1 MRSPGKRRPDL
12 SYPTKIRIVFTA
24 YRPARGQYVAIPR
37 GAMTAVVESFDELKR
52 LFDEAWEVIEKGRWM
67 KP

>member
-1 MRSPGKRRPDL
+1 MPSQDRPRPDL

-24 YRPARGQYVAIPR
+24 YRPVKGQYVAIPR
-37 GAMTAVVESFDELKR
+37 GAQTAVVENFEELKR
-52 LFDEAWEVIEKGRWM
+52 LFDEVWEVIEKGRWM

>member
-1 MRSPGKRRPDL
+1 MPSRDKPPRAL

-24 YRPARGQYVAIPR
+24 YRPVKGQYVAIPR
-37 GAMTAVVESFDELKR
+37 AAQTAVVEDFAELKR
-52 LFDEAWEVIEKGRWM
+52 LFDEVWEVIEKGKWM